1 MAYNSAPKLSVI
13 SVSTKV
19 ARFGA
24 ARDLTLDELRVELV
38 FPRDEV
44 AEAFFR
50 HSAQSAQERSAN

>member
-1 MAYNSAPKLSVI
+1 MIL
-13 SVSTKV
+13 VSTKV

-50 HSAQSAQERSAN
+50 HSAQSAQEQSTN